1 MSEGGGVLP
10 VQQDGCFGRERTEGV
25 IVLGSAGRCPK
36 AGRLRF
42 RIGAHVLGMD
52 PISQRANP
60 TLS

>member
-1 MSEGGGVLP
+1 VKAVVFFQSSKMVAS
-10 VQQDGCFGRERTEGV
+10 GV

>member
-1 MSEGGGVLP
+1 MKAAVFFQSSKMVAS
-10 VQQDGCFGRERTEGV
+10 GRERNEGV
-25 IVLGSAGRCPK
+25 IILGSAGRCPK